1 VIKRT
6 IEISQRPVHL
16 TVKDQQ
22 LLIQDRE
29 GDRAVL
35 CSAPCE
41 DIGMVLVEHCG
52 TTYTHAALTALLR
65 HDAAV
70 VFCGRDHL
78 PAGLLLPIAEHT
90 QVVWRL
96 HSQLDAGKPLKKR
109 LWQQIVQA
117 KIRAQAGNLAPG
129 SLVRSRLLGMARR
142 VRSGDPDNLEA
153 QAAKAYWAAWRDDLV
168 ARGPRTGRAEGAPV
182 SFRRDPDGPPP
193 NNLLNYGYAVVRAA
207 VARAIVAAGLLPTL
221 GIKHVSRS
229 NAFCLADDLVEPL
242 RPIVDARVR
251 DLVHEGAT
259 DLTPYTKR
267 GLLEL
272 LTVEVVTDEKSGPLM
287 VALHAMVA
295 SFVKCLDGSSRRLDV
310 PVVRESPNRQTE
322 RGPEAEWDG

>member
-1 VIKRT
+1 MIKRT

-29 GDRAVL
+29 GDRAIL
-35 CSAPCE
+35 SSAPCE
-41 DIGMVLVEHCG
+41 DIGILLVEHCG
-52 TTYTHAALTALLR
+52 TTYTHAALTTLLS

-78 PAGLLLPIAEHT
+78 PAGLLLPIGEHT

-96 HSQLDAGKPLKKR
+96 HSQLAAGKPLKKR
-109 LWQQIVQA
+109 LWRQIVQA
-117 KIRAQAGNLAPG
+117 KIRAQAANLLDG

-153 QAAKAYWAAWRDDLV
+153 QAARAYWAAWRDGLCTADSY
-168 ARGPRTGRAEGAPV
+168 GTGVSPV
-182 SFRRDPDGPPP
+182 RSFHRDPDGPAP
-193 NNLLNYGYAVVRAA
+193 NNLLNYGYAVMRAA
-207 VARAIVAAGLLPTL
+207 VARAIVSAGLLPTL

-242 RPIVDARVR
+242 RPLVDARVSE
-251 DLVHEGAT
+251 LVRNGRAEL
-259 DLTPYTKR
+259 DPETKR

-272 LTVEVVTDEKSGPLM
+272 LTSEVNTAGQNGPLM
-287 VALHAMVA
+287 VALHAMTASLVRCLEGDADRLEIPIAVEPDSVA
-295 SFVKCLDGSSRRLDV
+295 
-310 PVVRESPNRQTE
+310 PAP
-322 RGPEAEWDG
+322 